1 MEGIGL
7 ALQLSGAE
15 SVKAACAVV
24 VADLARDPALMPSI
38 YLVRGARLRC
48 QAVSGYWQVF
58 DGMPPGTGVI
68 GATFQSGRPIV
79 VSDTEG
85 SDHYLEAVPAVHSE
99 ACVPI
104 RIGEDVIGV
113 INVESEQSLD
123 TSATTARLEQ
133 CAELLSAR
141 IAELGGLQRESR
153 SERLARHAARLA
165 GLVDAGAIQHLVR
178 EAARDVAEMESATI
192 ALRQADGSYTV
203 NGLGPQAGALEAL
216 APDVLAQ
223 LFGWVESMTSAY
235 TIGEPGGRGFA
246 GHEPLR
252 AAGAEALV
260 VLPLGNAEAPSGVL
274 LLTHSAPIALD
285 TEDIEL
291 LELLALQATS
301 ALATAEA
308 VAELRRRAASDG
320 LTGLGNHA
328 TFHAALAEACARPPR
343 PRLALMV
350 ADVDRFKAVNDREGH
365 AAGDRALTKVAG
377 ALKSA
382 LRAEDRVY
390 RIGGDEF
397 AALVRVADADE
408 ARATAERL
416 HRAMAESACPPVSI
430 GVALH
435 EREEVAESLFGRAD
449 AALYRVK
456 RGGGDGIAVD

>member
-1 MEGIGL
+1 MKATEL
-7 ALQLSGAE
+7 ALRLSDAA

-24 VADLARDPALMPSI
+24 VADLARNPALMPSI

-58 DGMPPGTGVI
+58 DGMHPGTGVI
-68 GATFQSGRPIV
+68 GTVFESGRPIV
-79 VSDTEG
+79 VTDTSP
-85 SDHYLEAVPAVHSE
+85 SDHYLEAVPAVRSE
-99 ACVPI
+99 VCVPV
-104 RIGEDVIGV
+104 RLGEDVIGV

-133 CAELLSAR
+133 CAVLLSAK
-141 IAELGGLQRESR
+141 IGALGGLQRESR

-178 EAARDVAEMESATI
+178 EAACDVAEMESATI
-192 ALRQADGSYTV
+192 VRREADGSYSV
-203 NGLGPQAGALEAL
+203 KGLGPQAHALEAL
-216 APDVLAQ
+216 TPDVLAQ

-260 VLPLGNAEAPSGVL
+260 VLPLGDVEAPGGVL

-308 VAELRRRAASDG
+308 VAELRSRATSDG

-328 TFHAALAEACARPPR
+328 AFHAALTEACARPPR
-343 PRLALMV
+343 PRLALML

-365 AAGDRALTKVAG
+365 AAGDIALIEVG
-377 ALKSA
+377 RALKSA
-382 LRAEDRVY
+382 LRAEDHVY

-416 HRAMAESACPPVSI
+416 HGAVSGTACPAVSI
-430 GVALH
+430 GVAVH
-435 EREEVAESLFGRAD
+435 ERDEGGETLFGRAD

-456 RGGGDGIAVD
+456 RGGRDGITVG